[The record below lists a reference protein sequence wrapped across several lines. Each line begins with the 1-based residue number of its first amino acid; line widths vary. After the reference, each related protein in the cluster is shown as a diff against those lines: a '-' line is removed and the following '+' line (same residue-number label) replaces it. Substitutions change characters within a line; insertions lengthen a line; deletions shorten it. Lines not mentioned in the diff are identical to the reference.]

1 MSSLLLLLPT
11 SRFGFHGKTP
21 APFDLGPGSTLDFQS
36 SLNGTPAFT
45 SYADT
50 YLRTKQPT
58 NLSLG
63 GKTPP
68 KYLDNPPQ

>member
-11 SRFGFHGKTP
+11 SKYGYGGKKP
-21 APFDLGPGSTLDFQS
+21 AAFDLGPNSTLDYQS

-45 SYADT
+45 SYADA

-58 NLSLG
+58 QLSLG
-63 GKTPP
+63 GKTPA